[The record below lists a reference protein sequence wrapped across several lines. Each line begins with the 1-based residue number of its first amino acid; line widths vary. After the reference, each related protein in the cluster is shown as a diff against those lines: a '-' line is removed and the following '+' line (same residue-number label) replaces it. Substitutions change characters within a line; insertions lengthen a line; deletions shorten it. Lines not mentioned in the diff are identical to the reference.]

1 MSYPNDFQRRTLWSA
16 GTGIAIVIL
25 GSILVGAIWLGGQV
39 LGYLQPVLVPLA
51 VAGIVAYLLDP
62 VVAWLQQHQKLSR
75 LKAVLTVFGV
85 FTLIITIFFSLL
97 IPRLLDQAGRL
108 VGDEDNLGENVLRYL
123 EKTQD
128 SIPGVRPLVDW
139 ATGPVNPVTGEVTPK
154 PYPFPVYKD
163 KKLLHYVTRSG
174 ETIEPVKAVPSLKQR
189 ERAKAWI
196 EASEQANVSEE
207 SSAEESPETSSE
219 AITEAT
225 TEDKPENIP
234 EQPFPFPVTN
244 DLGVITHY
252 LTKAGQKVEIVEPVP
267 SFEERKAA
275 QQYEKEVNSLKFN
288 DRKIGTLLTENWQT
302 LTKTALTWLQATT
315 KVFGLLGY
323 LLGFLLVPVYLYYF
337 LNESAKIKS
346 TWHQYIPLKASKFK
360 DEVVSALSEIN
371 SYLISFFRGQVLVS
385 LIDGILVG
393 IALSIFQLPYGFLI
407 GLALAV
413 IGILPF
419 IGNIICMV
427 PAAFIA
433 YIHFGSADANHQW
446 LGENSWAY
454 VGAVIAI
461 FLVVQQINSLV
472 TAPKIV
478 GDSVGLHPMT
488 VIFSILFWSLILGGF
503 LGALMAVPLTAAV
516 KVIFSRYVWQRR
528 ISPQL
533 QDLPND
539 AMLSEASTDT

>member
-1 MSYPNDFQRRTLWSA
+1 MAYPNDFQKRTLWSA
-16 GTGIAIVIL
+16 TTGLAIVVL
-25 GSILVGAIWLGGQV
+25 GAILVGSVWLSGKL
-39 LGYLQPVLVPLA
+39 LGYLQPVLVPLV
-51 VAGIVAYLLDP
+51 VAGIIAYLLDP
-62 VVAWLQQHQKLSR
+62 VVAWLQKHQKLSR
-75 LKAVLTVFGV
+75 LKAVLTVFAAVTVILSILG
-85 FTLIITIFFSLL
+85 TLIIPKVVSQTGDL
-97 IPRLLDQAGRL
+97 IRDRNQLGSSFTEKL
-108 VGDEDNLGENVLRYL
+108 ENL
-123 EKTQD
+123 QD
-128 SIPGVRPLVDW
+128 SIPGARPLVDW
-139 ATGPVNPVTGEVTPK
+139 ITEYRDPKTGEQIVK
-154 PYPFPVYKD
+154 PYPFRDYTAEKRAQKERQTTAPPSSESVEEADEAEEAEASALPLAKKD
-163 KKLLHYVTRSG
+163 SKKYITAKGDPIAYEELTV
-174 ETIEPVKAVPSLKQR
+174 E
-189 ERAKAWI
+189 ERAAIIRYQK
-196 EASEQANVSEE
+196 
-207 SSAEESPETSSE
+207 ET
-219 AITEAT
+219 
-225 TEDKPENIP
+225 K
-234 EQPFPFPVTN
+234 Q
-244 DLGVITHY
+244 
-252 LTKAGQKVEIVEPVP
+252 LTFSDQ
-267 SFEERKAA
+267 
-275 QQYEKEVNSLKFN
+275 
-288 DRKIGTLLTENWQT
+288 KIGILLAENWQT

-337 LNESAKIKS
+337 LNESSKIKA

-433 YIHFGSADANHQW
+433 FIHFGSQDANHHW
-446 LGENSWAY
+446 LGDSPWAY

-478 GDSVGLHPMT
+478 GESVGLHPMT

-503 LGALMAVPLTAAV
+503 LGALLAVPLTAAV
-516 KVIFSRYVWQRR
+516 KVIFNRYIWQRR

-533 QDLPND
+533 Q
-539 AMLSEASTDT
+539 EAPAEPLAG